1 MVWSAN
7 TGSRLRG
14 NDDVGYSL
22 ADCSDSQ
29 FESCPRR
36 PGALWRA
43 SETHSIFVTDGP
55 ADSDLSGQSRL
66 TTAVEQLPN
75 MNAPMD
81 RHGDSHI
88 AGDRSGRIGRRVS
101 PGDSAPSSDGELV
114 VPDAAA
120 LDDLL
125 RRFWHPLVAY
135 VARLLG
141 ETEAAEDVVQRAF
154 VRLWERGHALPA
166 GDEVRPF
173 LYRMVRNLASN
184 EWRRRQK
191 QRSWLDEESLLH
203 STSVMPSQ
211 GPEEDELAAALTAAV
226 ERLPARRRE
235 VFVLSRYHS
244 LSNAQIAEVLS
255 IAPQTV
261 ANQLVSALRELRVM
275 LGPYLDERS
284 FPSLRIV
291 RGKDVA
297 AG

>member
-1 MVWSAN
+1 MS
-7 TGSRLRG
+7 
-14 NDDVGYSL
+14 
-22 ADCSDSQ
+22 
-29 FESCPRR
+29 
-36 PGALWRA
+36 
-43 SETHSIFVTDGP
+43 
-55 ADSDLSGQSRL
+55 
-66 TTAVEQLPN
+66 
-75 MNAPMD
+75 
-81 RHGDSHI
+81 SH
-88 AGDRSGRIGRRVS
+88 RSGHIDRRIS
-101 PGDSAPSSDGELV
+101 PGGSAPSPDEELV

-154 VRLWERGHALPA
+154 VRLWERGHSVPA
-166 GDEVRPF
+166 GDDVRPF

-184 EWRRRQK
+184 EWRRRQT
-191 QRSWLDEESLLH
+191 QRSWLEEESVLH
-203 STSVMPSQ
+203 PSSAMPSQ
-211 GPEEDELAAALTAAV
+211 GPEEDELAAALAAAV

-291 RGKDVA
+291 REKDVA